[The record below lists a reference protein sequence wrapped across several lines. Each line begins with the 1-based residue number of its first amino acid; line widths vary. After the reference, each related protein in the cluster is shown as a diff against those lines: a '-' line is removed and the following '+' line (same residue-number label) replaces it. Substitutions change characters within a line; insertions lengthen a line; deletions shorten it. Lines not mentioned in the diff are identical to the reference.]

1 MTEKTQETV
10 NADQEIVISNPVTKN
25 ILDKYEVK
33 SITQEEYDK
42 REQNST
48 NEESAVVVEQQ
59 VNKDESAVEVNITD
73 DDLKILSEAGIAEE
87 SLDGKTIAE
96 IKQIVIDN
104 TPKQVEQSTQEQSV
118 IISDAM
124 AESLSAKYPFAK
136 NLKGKSMDEVMEII
150 QNQNSYIT
158 SLEQRK
164 SDAVA
169 TETKTNSQQI
179 SNTSDTEISKD
190 EVVDLF
196 NLSPEEAQKKIN
208 EMIQANGKKVAEAV
222 FDEKIKNFLPNI
234 EKVNQVAIE
243 QEQKQFYSELGSKL
257 PKGANAEQVF
267 GDWIKVNKPKLSK
280 SEAQALITNPN
291 LLIKI
296 VSDEYNLKTTSAE
309 KIQNEVT
316 TGQTIKKQTYENLKK
331 ALQVNRGAG
340 AVFNFSRKNSSSK
353 DLSKDEQVAEN
364 PVVDVILDKWEK
376 KQ

>member
-10 NADQEIVISNPVTKN
+10 DTQDQEIVVGNPVTN
-25 ILDKYEVK
+25 SILDKYGVK
-33 SITQEEYDK
+33 SITQEEFDK
-42 REQNST
+42 REQKPSG
-48 NEESAVVVEQQ
+48 ESAVVEEQQ
-59 VNKDESAVEVNITD
+59 VNEDEAEVEVNITD
-73 DDLKILSEAGIAEE
+73 NDLKVLADAGITEE
-87 SLDGKTIAE
+87 SLDGKTVAE

-104 TPKQVEQSTQEQSV
+104 TPEQVTKPTQDQPV

-136 NLKGKSMDEVMEII
+136 NLKGKSIDEVMEII

-164 SDAVA
+164 SDTVVA
-169 TETKTNSQQI
+169 ETKNNSQQI

-196 NLSPEEAQKKIN
+196 NLTPEEAQKKIN

-234 EKVNQVAIE
+234 EKVNAVAQE
-243 QEQKQFYSELGSKL
+243 QEKKLFFSQLSGSL

-267 GDWIKVNKPKLSK
+267 NDWMKVNKPKLSK
-280 SEAQALITNPN
+280 QEAVALVANPN

-364 PVVDVILDKWEK
+364 PVVDTILDKWEK
-376 KQ
+376 K